1 MRFMSSKE
9 AFQMPRGVRK
19 KAHELTGD
27 EAMAK
32 LFSKT
37 VVRHLKKAA
46 NPDEQKGKKSID
58 GE

>member
-1 MRFMSSKE
+1 
-9 AFQMPRGVRK
+9 MPKGVRR

-27 EAMAK
+27 ETMTK

-37 VVRHLKKAA
+37 IVRHLKKAA
-46 NPDEQKGKKSID
+46 NPDEKPGKKSID